1 MARRWDRAVRHL
13 YVRWIRPRVDHA
25 IVRQRIKLLYFG
37 WSYVPILFMTFI
49 PRRLALVA
57 AFLATD
63 WTVPAAHRP
72 SEIAAICHAFRHV
85 AANTAMVEAGCW
97 QGASSVKFSHL
108 CARFGLRLH
117 IYDSF
122 EGVETVREGGY
133 NFSGEYASPESV
145 LREHLRR
152 RGVSDVC
159 EVHPGWFSE
168 TLAKQPPSPVSIAY
182 VDCDIAKG
190 TQDALS
196 GIVQALAPHGIV
208 YTQDFHV
215 ASVRRLLADPSTW
228 RNLGCA
234 PPIVRRLAGNLAML
248 TFPERDRRRT

>member
-1 MARRWDRAVRHL
+1 MANRLDRTFRHF
-13 YVRWIRPRVDHA
+13 YVRWIRPRVGRVIA
-25 IVRQRIKLLYFG
+25 RQRIKLLYFG

-57 AFLATD
+57 AFLAAD

-72 SEIAAICHAFRHV
+72 SEIAAICRGFRHV
-85 AANTAMVEAGCW
+85 PANTVMVEAGCW

-108 CARFGLRLH
+108 CRRFGLRLH

-122 EGVETVREGGY
+122 EGVEVVREGGY

-152 RGVSDVC
+152 RGVPEVC
-159 EVHPGWFSE
+159 DIHPGWFSD
-168 TLAKQPPSPVSIAY
+168 TLAKEPPAPVSIAY

-190 TQDALS
+190 TRDALA
-196 GIVQALAPHGIV
+196 GIVRGLAPHGIV

-215 ASVRRLLADPSTW
+215 ASVRRLLADPRTW
-228 RNLGCA
+228 RDLGCE
-234 PPIVRRLAGNLAML
+234 PPIVRRLAGNLAVL
-248 TFPERDRRRT
+248 TFPEPDAGRG